1 MLHALYAKLLKQARS
16 ESGDP
21 AVGQLTVA
29 TVDREHPSYGVVID
43 GGAPVTLLGEG
54 NMIGFSPVT
63 LCRDTD
69 GEEQWIAKSLIRNT
83 DPRLTP
89 ISFGTPTPQSTR

>member
-1 MLHALYAKLLKQARS
+1 
-16 ESGDP
+16 
-21 AVGQLTVA
+21 
-29 TVDREHPSYGVVID
+29 
-43 GGAPVTLLGEG
+43 
-54 NMIGFSPVT
+54 MIGFSPVT

-89 ISFGTPTPQSTR
+89 ISFGPPLGSQR